1 LEFISNI
8 AALPNL
14 LKGQYL
20 FSLGRIGLTGA
31 LMLGAFLVFDAG
43 KAVAQSVPSILAP
56 SPRVGAPS
64 ADSTS
69 RPAAPRRIGQPIVSE
84 IVVEG
89 AQRVEPE
96 TVRSY
101 MDLKEGDP
109 FDATRQNKSLKAL
122 YATGLFADVTLSRE
136 GDVLVVRVVENP
148 IINRIAFEG
157 NSRLEQDTLKNEVRL
172 RPRIVYTRTRVQN
185 DVKRLLDLY
194 RRTGRFAATVEPK
207 VVQLPQNRVDLIF
220 EISEGALTGIRG
232 ISFIG
237 NKEFSDSA
245 LREVIQTTQ
254 TRWYMFLTSNDT
266 YDPDRLTFDRELLRR
281 YYLKN
286 GFADFRVVSA
296 IAELSPDQ
304 KDFFITF
311 TIEEGVRYKFDDF
324 NVTSKIKELEPKVLK
339 EAIEIEPG
347 DWYNAESV
355 DSAVIAL
362 TNSVGDK
369 GFAFVDIRPN
379 VKRDRKKKMINIT
392 FEVREGSRVFIERID
407 IDGNVR
413 TLDTVVRREF
423 RVVEGDAFSTTKLR
437 RSRTRIQNLNYFS
450 RVEVNNIPGS
460 APDKTILKVDVTEK
474 STGELSVGAGFSSS
488 AGPLADIKLRERNL
502 LGRGQD
508 FRISLT
514 LAAEKQSADIGFTE
528 PYFLGKNIA
537 AGIDIFHS
545 QSSVISEFES
555 VATGGG
561 FRFGYELSEY
571 LKHRLRYTLRSD
583 KVTDIDN
590 NASQFLQ
597 AEVGRKLAS
606 IVGHDLSYDR
616 RNSRVSPTSG
626 YLLKLS
632 NDVAGLGGDVSYFKT
647 RLNGQ
652 AHYSPFEGWVLSV
665 RGEIANIYGID
676 DDVRVT
682 DRFFLGGDKL
692 RGFEAGGVG
701 PRDLT
706 TDDALG
712 GKQSYVA
719 TAELTFPL
727 GLPKQF
733 GVSGA
738 IFTDAGTLTELDFE
752 SVKVVDEASLRWTVG
767 AGLGWKSPFGPIRI
781 DFSLPILNEDFDVT
795 ENVRFNFGT
804 RF

>member
-1 LEFISNI
+1 
-8 AALPNL
+8 
-14 LKGQYL
+14 
-20 FSLGRIGLTGA
+20 
-31 LMLGAFLVFDAG
+31 M
-43 KAVAQSVPSILAP
+43 AP

-64 ADSTS
+64 TNSS
-69 RPAAPRRIGQPIVSE
+69 RKTASPRRAGEAIVAE

-89 AQRVEPE
+89 VQRVEPE

-101 MDLKEGDP
+101 MEIKEGDP
-109 FDATRQNKSLKAL
+109 FDRERQNNSLKAL
-122 YATGLFADVTLSRE
+122 FATGLFADVTLSRQ
-136 GDVLVVRVVENP
+136 GDVLYVRIVENP

-157 NSRLEQDTLKNEVRL
+157 NSRLEQDTLQNEVRL

-220 EISEGALTGIRG
+220 EINEGALTGIRG

-237 NKEFSDSA
+237 NRQFSDRA
-245 LREVIQTTQ
+245 LREIIQTTQ

-281 YYLKN
+281 HYLKN

-296 IAELSPDQ
+296 VAELSPDR

-311 TIEEGVRYKFDDF
+311 TIEEGVRYKFNKF
-324 NVTSKIKELEPKVLK
+324 TVTSKIKELDPKVLE
-339 EAIEIEPG
+339 EAIEISPG
-347 DWYNAESV
+347 DWYDSEAV

-362 TNSVGDK
+362 TNAVGDK

-379 VKRDRKKKMINIT
+379 VKRDRKKKNINIS
-392 FEVREGSRVFIERID
+392 FAVREGARVFIERID

-423 RVVEGDAFSTTKLR
+423 RVVEGDAFSTSKLR

-460 APDKTILKVDVTEK
+460 SPDKTIIKVEVSEK

-488 AGPLADIKLRERNL
+488 AGPLADIKLRERNV

-508 FRISLT
+508 FRAALT
-514 LAAEKQSADIGFTE
+514 LAAEKQTIDIGITE
-528 PYFLGKNIA
+528 PYFLDKEIA
-537 AGIDIFHS
+537 AGVDVFHS

-555 VATGGG
+555 VATGGRL
-561 FRFGYELSEY
+561 RFGYELSEY
-571 LKHRLRYTLRSD
+571 IKHNLRYTIRSD
-583 KVTDIDN
+583 KVTDVDSG
-590 NASQFLQ
+590 ASEFIKS
-597 AEVGRKLAS
+597 EIGRKLAS
-606 IVGHDLSYDR
+606 IVGQSLSYDR
-616 RNSRVSPTSG
+616 RNSKVSPTGG
-626 YLLKLS
+626 YFVSLS
-632 NDVAGLGGDVSYFKT
+632 NDIAGLGGDISYLKT
-647 RLNGQ
+647 RLSAQ
-652 AHYSPFEGWVLSV
+652 YHYSPIEGWVLSV
-665 RGEIANIYGID
+665 RGEIANIFGFD
-676 DDVRVT
+676 DDVRIS

-692 RGFEAGGVG
+692 RGFEAAGVG
-701 PRDLT
+701 PRDIT

-712 GKQSYVA
+712 GKQSYTSTV
-719 TAELTFPL
+719 ELTFPL

-738 IFTDAGTLTELDFE
+738 LFSDAGTLTGLDFE
-752 SVKVVDEASLRWTVG
+752 SVKVVDEASLRWSIG
-767 AGLGWKSPFGPIRI
+767 AGVGWKSPFGPIRI
-781 DFSLPILNEDFDVT
+781 DFSVPILKEDFDLT
-795 ENVRFNFGT
+795 ETVRFNFGT